1 MDVRSACGSV
11 GSTDSLS
18 SRSSEHRLN
27 KSVSEPNLYGLR
39 KKVSYNEVIHFY
51 NKFREKGH
59 IPVAYDTKMADTFKC
74 GVCMGYFNEPVIT
87 KCGHTFCKK
96 CVAAKCSACGMAT
109 AIVRPNLAMTE
120 AMKELVLT
128 CNFCKANVKKEEA
141 NSHAVFCRKRV
152 VVCGIRSCCRKVDL
166 GDLPDHLEKHGAHW
180 KISKCHMCDAVY
192 EGREEDHNL
201 YCIEYPI
208 DCNLCKKKM
217 TRTLFMQHKCF
228 FDLYADK

>member
-1 MDVRSACGSV
+1 MDVRSVC
-11 GSTDSLS
+11 STDSTLSS
-18 SRSSEHRLN
+18 SRSSGEHRLN

-51 NKFREKGH
+51 NKFKEKGH

-74 GVCMGYFNEPVIT
+74 TVCMCYFNDPVIT

-96 CVAAKCSACGMAT
+96 CVSAKCNVCNNVT
-109 AIVRPNLAMTE
+109 APTRPNLALSET
-120 AMKELVLT
+120 MKELTLT
-128 CNFCKANVKKEEA
+128 CNFCKIAIKKEEA
-141 NSHAVFCRKRV
+141 DHHAVYCKKRV
-152 VVCGIRSCCRKVDL
+152 IVCNVRSCCRKVDL
-166 GDLPDHLEKHGAHW
+166 ADLQDHLEKHGAHW
-180 KISKCHMCDAVY
+180 KIVKCHMCDAVY

-228 FDLYADK
+228 FDLYSDK